1 MMRKSLTEISLS
13 QNPLFILEK
22 KIETHLRS
30 LEEKLMNIE
39 VPQDKYINL
48 TREERSAL
56 YKLKNEKKNIVIKS
70 ADKGSSVVV

>member
-13 QNPLFILEK
+13 QNPLFILEQK
-22 KIETHLRS
+22 TETHLRS

-56 YKLKNEKKNIVIKS
+56 YKLKNEKKTLL
-70 ADKGSSVVV
+70 

>member
-1 MMRKSLTEISLS
+1 MRNSLTEISLS

-22 KIETHLRS
+22 KTETHLRS

>member
-22 KIETHLRS
+22 KTETHLRS

-56 YKLKNEKKNIVIKS
+56 YKLKNEKKTLL
-70 ADKGSSVVV
+70 

>member
-1 MMRKSLTEISLS
+1 MRNSLTEISLS

-22 KIETHLRS
+22 KTETHLRS
-30 LEEKLMNIE
+30 LEEKLMNTE

>member
-1 MMRKSLTEISLS
+1 MRNSLTEISLS

-22 KIETHLRS
+22 KTETHLRS

-56 YKLKNEKKNIVIKS
+56 YKLKNEKKTLL
-70 ADKGSSVVV
+70 

>member
-1 MMRKSLTEISLS
+1 MRNSLTEISLS

-22 KIETHLRS
+22 KTETHLRS

-56 YKLKNEKKNIVIKS
+56 YKLKTEKKNIVIKS

>member
-56 YKLKNEKKNIVIKS
+56 YKLKNEKKTLL
-70 ADKGSSVVV
+70 

>member
-1 MMRKSLTEISLS
+1 MRNSLTEISLS
-13 QNPLFILEK
+13 QNPLFILEQK
-22 KIETHLRS
+22 TETHLRS